1 MAYNYNKLIATA
13 LRLIDKFGQTVE
25 WRQHLTTKPDP
36 TKPWI
41 VADDAPTIY
50 KPRMVI
56 LPIEKDDQVFLRQ
69 INGTEAKIG
78 DMYGL
83 IGRVTAFDPTAGQNT
98 IKDANGAILTVLN
111 TDKLAP
117 SGVPLLYTVIFN
129 G

>member
-1 MAYNYNKLIATA
+1 
-13 LRLIDKFGQTVE
+13 
-25 WRQHLTTKPDP
+25 
-36 TKPWI
+36 
-41 VADDAPTIY
+41 
-50 KPRMVI
+50 MVI